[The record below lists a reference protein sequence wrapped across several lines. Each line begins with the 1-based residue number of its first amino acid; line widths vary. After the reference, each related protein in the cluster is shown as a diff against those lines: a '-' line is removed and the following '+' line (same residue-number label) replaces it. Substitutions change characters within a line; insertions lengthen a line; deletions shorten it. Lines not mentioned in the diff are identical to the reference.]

1 MFYCIRWFLNLFH
14 STTRRKEKC
23 TCGQEKE
30 WCKSYMYINSN
41 GSFGR
46 ENLFQCG
53 KTIKTIN
60 EIRKQYNR

>member
-1 MFYCIRWFLNLFH
+1 MIKSILNFLFGR
-14 STTRRKEKC
+14 TIRKEKC

-53 KTIKTIN
+53 KTIKTIY
-60 EIRKQYNR
+60 EIRKQFR